1 MKDKCDN
8 HCETCPMQTQVHC
21 ALVYAKATN
30 TSVGV
35 LAERIESL
43 EARLANEQQGLLMPS
58 LNEDSANLPAQQQEE
73 TLNPIKPL

>member
-8 HCETCPMQTQVHC
+8 HCETCPMQTQMHC

-35 LAERIESL
+35 LAERLSAIES
-43 EARLANEQQGLLMPS
+43 RLQAEQPTLLTPIQ
-58 LNEDSANLPAQQQEE
+58 DSAILPAQEQEE
-73 TLNPIKPL
+73 TLKPQSML